1 MNLRLASR
9 LAAGLAALLGAAHA
23 HAYPVEVQNCFDTV
37 TFDDAPKRALVND
50 TNMVQTVLDLGLA
63 DRIVGVSGIAGVE
76 DKLVGDRREI
86 EGLNQFVTRYPS
98 LESVLGLDPDFM
110 FAGWSYGFSEG
121 TGLTPASLATLGV
134 KTYTLRESCV
144 RIGEVE
150 PISME
155 TLYGDIRALGKIFDI
170 EERAAKVEA
179 GLRARVADVV
189 KRLEGIEERPRVMY
203 CDDCHLGTPPVSAGS
218 QAMTSLITRLGGGAN
233 IFDDVEDSYI
243 RASWE
248 EMARRNPQWIIL
260 SDHRETVE
268 ETIAYLTSRPELS
281 HVEAIRKRQY
291 IPLTYAEQ
299 TPSTRSVDG
308 LEKIA
313 RALHP
318 DRFEK

>member
-1 MNLRLASR
+1 MRRRFSLLVLATLVTVFGSAEAR
-9 LAAGLAALLGAAHA
+9 AF
-23 HAYPVEVQNCFDTV
+23 PVEVQNCFETV
-37 TFDDAPKRALVND
+37 RFDRPPERALVND

-63 DRIVGVSGIAGVE
+63 DRFVGVSGIAGVE
-76 DKLVGDRREI
+76 DKLIGDPDVI
-86 EGLNQFVTRYPS
+86 AGLNQFVTRYPS
-98 LESVLGLDPDFM
+98 LESVLGLNPDFM
-110 FAGWSYGFSEG
+110 FAGWSYGFSEA
-121 TGLTPASLATLGV
+121 TGLNPDSLEGLGV

-155 TLYGDIRALGKIFDI
+155 TLYADLRALGKIFDI

-179 GLRARVADVV
+179 DLRARVADVE
-189 KRLEGIEERPRVMY
+189 KRLKGIEERPRVMY
-203 CDDCHLGTPPVSAGS
+203 CDHCHVGTPPVSAGA
-218 QAMTSLITRLGGGAN
+218 QAMTSLITRLGGGTN

-248 EMARRNPQWIIL
+248 EMARRNPQWIIVN
-260 SDHRETVE
+260 DHRVPIEATVD
-268 ETIAYLTSRPELS
+268 YLISRPELS
-281 HVEAIRKRQY
+281 HVEAIRKRQF

-318 DRFEK
+318 ERFGK